1 MDRHALFVAAVG
13 TFLIVA
19 SLQARAEQKA
29 DWPTYGM
36 DSLRSGYNPCEK
48 ILGAITVGRLSQT
61 WGFDTG
67 AFEVAKIRR
76 LTRRMTAYRA
86 RRSSPTMWSS
96 VEHITTFCRSGTTT
110 VTFTPLMPIA
120 RTREAPFFGTARW
133 AQGSYQTAIKWWE

>member
-67 AFEVAKIRR
+67 AFEVAKDPSIDPKNDGVQGQAI
-76 LTRRMTAYRA
+76 LAHHVVLGGAHHDVLPVGDNNGYFYA
-86 RRSSPTMWSS
+86 LDANSPD
-96 VEHITTFCRSGTTT
+96 
-110 VTFTPLMPIA
+110 P
-120 RTREAPFFGTARW
+120 
-133 AQGSYQTAIKWWE
+133 